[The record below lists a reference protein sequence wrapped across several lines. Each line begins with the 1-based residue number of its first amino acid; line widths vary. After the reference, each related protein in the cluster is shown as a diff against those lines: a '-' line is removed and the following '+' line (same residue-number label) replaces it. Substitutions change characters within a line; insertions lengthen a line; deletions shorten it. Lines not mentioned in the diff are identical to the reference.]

1 MSSTTDHQLIMME
14 YTSETKQ
21 QHNLLIP
28 PPDTEMQSIF
38 NGQLMSNSEVPASLN
53 NFHGQKHPTNSTAA
67 REEEQQQVT
76 TNEEQ
81 HEPVNLEPTHGRSNG
96 QIALIMLALCLAVL
110 LGALDVTI
118 VTTAL
123 PSISEDFQSSAGYTW
138 VGSAFLLANAASI
151 PSWGKISDIFGRK
164 PMLLLANVIFM
175 IGSLIAA
182 LATGIGMLIAGRAVQ
197 GLGGGGLTILTK
209 IVIGDIVPL
218 KTCSIFYG
226 VLGGVWAVAAAT
238 GPAIGGALTE
248 KVSWRW
254 CFWINLP
261 LDGLAFLIILFFL
274 DISSPRTPL
283 LKGLQAIDWVGSAL
297 VVGGTLMFLF
307 ALELGG
313 VSAPWHSAKVV
324 CLLLF
329 GLLGWA
335 LFIFWEAR
343 YARFPVTPMT
353 LFKNISNAATLF
365 CVFIQGIVFIS
376 ASYYLPLYFQ
386 VVRGYTPIQSG
397 VYVLPTALALSAGSL
412 CTGFVVSKTGW
423 YIPPTVFGL
432 FMMVLGFGLFI
443 DLDAYS
449 NWAKLILYQLVSGV
463 GVGPLFQSPII
474 ALHAHTKPRD
484 MATATSTLGFIRQI
498 AQAISVVIG
507 QVVYQNEIAKRY
519 PSLVAS
525 GLTYPLEN
533 VLSFSTGADAQII
546 ERLPEDQRTAVRIAL
561 ADALQ
566 PMWLMYTCFA
576 AAGLVASF
584 FIRPRVLTHEH
595 VEIKTGLDA
604 EYENAEARR
613 REREESNN
621 V

>member
-1 MSSTTDHQLIMME
+1 MTIQE
-14 YTSETKQ
+14 
-21 QHNLLIP
+21 
-28 PPDTEMQSIF
+28 
-38 NGQLMSNSEVPASLN
+38 
-53 NFHGQKHPTNSTAA
+53 
-67 REEEQQQVT
+67 EEEQNVT
-76 TNEEQ
+76 TEDEQ
-81 HEPVNLEPTHGRSNG
+81 QPPIIPEPANGRSKG
-96 QIALIMLALCLAVL
+96 QITLIMLALCLAVL

-123 PSISEDFQSSAGYTW
+123 PRISDDFQSSAGYTW

-182 LATGIGMLIAGRAVQ
+182 LASGIGMLIAGRAVQ

-218 KTCSIFYG
+218 KTRSVFYG
-226 VLGGVWAVAAAT
+226 ILGGVWAVAAAT

-274 DISSPRTPL
+274 DINSPRTPL

-297 VVGGTLMFLF
+297 VIGGTLMFLF

-313 VSAPWHSAKVV
+313 VSESWSSAKVV
-324 CLLLF
+324 CLLIS

-335 LFIFWEAR
+335 LFIFWESH
-343 YARFPVTPMT
+343 YARFPVMPMT

-386 VVRGYTPIQSG
+386 VVRGYSPIQSG

-412 CTGFVVSKTGW
+412 FTGFVVSKTGW

-443 DLDAYS
+443 DLDTYS
-449 NWAKLILYQLVSGV
+449 NWSKLILYQLISGI

-507 QVVYQNEIAKRY
+507 QVVYQNQMARTY
-519 PSLVAS
+519 NSLVAS
-525 GLTYPLEN
+525 GLTYSLQT
-533 VLSFSTGADAQII
+533 VLSLSTGADTHII
-546 ERLPEDQRTAVRIAL
+546 ETLPEDQRISVRIAL

-566 PMWLMYTCFA
+566 PMWLMYTCIA

-584 FIRPRVLTHEH
+584 FIRPRALMNDH
-595 VEIKTGLDA
+595 VEIKMGLEA
-604 EYENAEARR
+604 ENENAEARR
-613 REREESNN
+613 REREESQNALQSDI
-621 V
+621 